1 MATRESSNDQNWQ
14 KRKRKGALTD
24 LPIKYQAT
32 TLDGIIPDIPG
43 HENLPPL
50 QLASYSAIPPNSL
63 PKISFQQI
71 YHHMILR
78 RTVDGKEVNNYKGLD
93 RAVKHFEAGD
103 ISQIVA
109 AQVSKY
115 IISLI
120 IKYNFLFFKPWIYI
134 NYFNI
139 SIILNSNP
147 IHNLVHKKNITFSF
161 TKSMHLQACSTNF

>member
-1 MATRESSNDQNWQ
+1 MYPNPTFYEKKYKVLRYLNLKLRVELRALRALPCLYTSSKMATRENSNDQ

-78 RTVDGKEVNNYKGLD
+78 RTVDGKEVHNYKGLD

-115 IISLI
+115 IPDY
-120 IKYNFLFFKPWIYI
+120 K
-134 NYFNI
+134 
-139 SIILNSNP
+139 
-147 IHNLVHKKNITFSF
+147 V
-161 TKSMHLQACSTNF
+161 

>member
-1 MATRESSNDQNWQ
+1 MATRENSNDQ

-115 IISLI
+115 T
-120 IKYNFLFFKPWIYI
+120 P
-134 NYFNI
+134 NYK
-139 SIILNSNP
+139 
-147 IHNLVHKKNITFSF
+147 V
-161 TKSMHLQACSTNF
+161 